1 LARRL
6 HGSHPERRLHELS
19 VPGSSRTDGILNYRD
34 LTDSLVK
41 EAQEL
46 VDVTA
51 VKLEILGLSIE
62 TRVRQG
68 DPRRE
73 ILAEAQ
79 DWAADLIIV
88 GSHGR
93 TGTQRW
99 LVGSVAEHVVR
110 HAPCSVEV
118 VRRTAPRGDTVQT

>member
-1 LARRL
+1 
-6 HGSHPERRLHELS
+6 
-19 VPGSSRTDGILNYRD
+19 LNYRD